1 MFKENKLLSWERRN
15 NVGDKPVSKITSF
28 IELSCEL
35 NVFAT
40 ALSWVKI
47 ETKLRDVVLC
57 PHSGQVLVGQRKKL
71 S

>member
-1 MFKENKLLSWERRN
+1 MLKENKSLFWEQRN
-15 NVGDKPVSKITSF
+15 NIGANPISKIISF
-28 IELSCEL
+28 IELSSEL
-35 NVFAT
+35 NVFT
-40 ALSWVKI
+40 TTLSWVRT